1 MAAGDPRPPRLL
13 VVGLGLIGG
22 SVALA
27 ARERLGAEVCGTDED
42 PEAVRRAGELGIGP
56 PLPGSQDPDI
66 VLVATPVPALAGA
79 IAAAIEQY
87 PAAAVTD
94 AGSTKSL
101 LAGAGFGPRY
111 VGGHPLAGAE
121 VAGVGHARA
130 DLFAGSTWFL
140 TPRSDSE
147 GLVLERIHRFVAGIG
162 ASPVVI
168 DAGEHDRLM
177 SAFSHLPHVL
187 ANILALRAEQVLAGD
202 RRPVVGP
209 SFRDATRVAGA
220 NPVIWPGI
228 YAANRDALLAD
239 IDAAADALSA
249 VRALIER
256 ADEDG
261 LAGWQRQAAT
271 ARDALAGTGAGGS
284 ESCELRVIVPNRPG
298 VLAELALT
306 LARAQVNIQDLSL
319 VPAPDNRSGAV
330 ALWVPR
336 ADAGRA
342 RALIDEVAGR

>member
-1 MAAGDPRPPRLL
+1 MADGDPRPPRVL

-27 ARERLGAEVCGTDED
+27 ARERLGAEVFGADND
-42 PEAVRRAGELGIGP
+42 PAATGHARELGIGQSAP
-56 PLPGSQDPDI
+56 DGPSPDI
-66 VLVATPVPALAGA
+66 VVVATPVPALAA
-79 IAAAIEQY
+79 TIAAAIAQY
-87 PAAAVTD
+87 HDAAVTD
-94 AGSTKSL
+94 VGSTKSR
-101 LAGAGFGPRY
+101 LADAGFGPRY

-121 VAGVGHARA
+121 VAGIGHARS

-140 TPRSDSE
+140 TPRPDSE
-147 GLVLERIHRFVAGIG
+147 GLALERIHRFVAGIG
-162 ASPVVI
+162 ANPVVI
-168 DAGEHDRLM
+168 AADEHDRLM

-187 ANILALRAEQVLAGD
+187 ANVLALRAEQVLAGD

-239 IDAAADALSA
+239 IDAAAGALRA
-249 VRALIER
+249 VRALIES

-261 LAGWQRQAAT
+261 LARWQRQAAS

-336 ADAGRA
+336 ADADRA

>member
-1 MAAGDPRPPRLL
+1 MADGDARPPRVL

-27 ARERLGAEVCGTDED
+27 ARERLGAEVFGADAD
-42 PEAVRRAGELGIGP
+42 RAAIERARELGIGELTP
-56 PLPGSQDPDI
+56 DAPAPDI
-66 VLVATPVPALAGA
+66 VLVATPVPALGTAIAGA
-79 IAAAIEQY
+79 VARY

-94 AGSTKSL
+94 VGSTKSL
-101 LAGAGFGPRY
+101 LVDGGFGSRY
-111 VGGHPLAGAE
+111 IGGHPLAGAE
-121 VAGVGHARA
+121 VAGIGHARA

-140 TPRSDSE
+140 TPRPDSE
-147 GLVLERIHRFVAGIG
+147 GVVLERIHRFVAGLG
-162 ASPVVI
+162 ANPVVVAA
-168 DAGEHDRLM
+168 DEHDRLM
-177 SAFSHLPHVL
+177 SAFSHLPHLL
-187 ANILALRAEQVLAGD
+187 ANVLALRAEEVLAGD

-220 NPVIWPGI
+220 NPAIWPGI

-239 IDAAADALSA
+239 IDAAAEALAA
-249 VRALIER
+249 VRALLE
-256 ADEDG
+256 
-261 LAGWQRQAAT
+261 AGDAGALTDWQRRAAA

-284 ESCELRVIVPNRPG
+284 DSCELRVIVPNRPG

-306 LARAQVNIQDLSL
+306 LARDQVNIQDLSL

-336 ADAGRA
+336 ADAERA
-342 RALIDEVAGR
+342 RALIDEVVGR